1 MERDIN
7 SDLGLL
13 ERAMETSKA
22 YQNSNFV
29 RKYDGSLDMNKAETL
44 HHYVNKNDLQFAG
57 ISKDAKDSDELR
69 RYIVIPMQISK
80 NKDELGGNVT
90 VLLILDPKG
99 HDVGIQY
106 EDETGK
112 KFMLSD
118 KIKANNDKILS
129 AGNLDKVFTKEQLEE
144 EFGIKSLEDVVDKVS
159 KGKHI
164 GLLNGKEV
172 VDRMSGK
179 QPEDK
184 SDQEKDEEKALE
196 EVPEEMRG
204 TIAEICKKTGM
215 NISDL
220 KQTLTI
226 RNPETLIDDI
236 ENNKTRVDKN
246 GGEVIALR
254 FRNKEAGTGPD
265 EIILVQGENILPR
278 DEKNNEILTNIMEQN
293 KGNGIKVDNF
303 EDNREE
309 EFKEAVQKILDEA
322 EEKKQILMS
331 AGETENLEEEL
342 QKVDNAANEQIED
355 LVASMKPQ
363 SKEMEK
369 VSEMAQADLED
380 NSSEGAASTGEL
392 EDDEVRTTWGDAEKE
407 ECKID
412 REC

>member
-331 AGETENLEEEL
+331 AGET
-342 QKVDNAANEQIED
+342 
-355 LVASMKPQ
+355 
-363 SKEMEK
+363 
-369 VSEMAQADLED
+369 
-380 NSSEGAASTGEL
+380 
-392 EDDEVRTTWGDAEKE
+392 TTK
-407 ECKID
+407 
-412 REC
+412 

>member
-13 ERAMETSKA
+13 EKAMETSKA

-129 AGNLDKVFTKEQLEE
+129 TGNLDKVFTKEQLEE

-322 EEKKQILMS
+322 EEKKQMLMS

-392 EDDEVRTTWGDAEKE
+392 EDDEVRTTWGDAEK
-407 ECKID
+407 
-412 REC
+412 RRMQNR

>member
-1 MERDIN
+1 MLVY
-7 SDLGLL
+7 S
-13 ERAMETSKA
+13 MK
-22 YQNSNFV
+22 
-29 RKYDGSLDMNKAETL
+29 M
-44 HHYVNKNDLQFAG
+44 
-57 ISKDAKDSDELR
+57 
-69 RYIVIPMQISK
+69 
-80 NKDELGGNVT
+80 
-90 VLLILDPKG
+90 
-99 HDVGIQY
+99 
-106 EDETGK
+106 K

-129 AGNLDKVFTKEQLEE
+129 TGNLDKVFTKEQLEE

-322 EEKKQILMS
+322 EEKKQMLMS

-392 EDDEVRTTWGDAEKE
+392 EDDEVRTTWGDAEK
-407 ECKID
+407 
-412 REC
+412 RRMQNR

>member
-13 ERAMETSKA
+13 EKAMETSKA

-129 AGNLDKVFTKEQLEE
+129 TGNLDKVFTKEQLEE

-342 QKVDNAANEQIED
+342 QKVDNVANEQIED

-392 EDDEVRTTWGDAEKE
+392 EDDEVRTTWGDAEK
-407 ECKID
+407 
-412 REC
+412 RRMQNR

>member
-13 ERAMETSKA
+13 EKAMETSKA

-80 NKDELGGNVT
+80 NKDELGGNFT

-129 AGNLDKVFTKEQLEE
+129 TGNLDKVFTKEQLEE

-159 KGKHI
+159 NGKHI

-322 EEKKQILMS
+322 EEKKQMLMS

-392 EDDEVRTTWGDAEKE
+392 EDDEVRTTWGDAEK
-407 ECKID
+407 
-412 REC
+412 RRMQNR

>member
-129 AGNLDKVFTKEQLEE
+129 TGNLDKVFTKEQLEE

-342 QKVDNAANEQIED
+342 QKVDNVANEQIED

-392 EDDEVRTTWGDAEKE
+392 EDDEVRTTWGDAEK
-407 ECKID
+407 
-412 REC
+412 RRMQNR

>member
-342 QKVDNAANEQIED
+342 QKVDNVANEQIED

-392 EDDEVRTTWGDAEKE
+392 EDDEVRTTWGDAEK
-407 ECKID
+407 
-412 REC
+412 RRMQNR